1 MTSGQFAGWKI
12 VLNPFGNAAGGG
24 RFKIKN
30 ISQNT
35 SFYQSQLFKMDLA
48 FKF

>member
-1 MTSGQFAGWKI
+1 MENSAQ
-12 VLNPFGNAAGGG
+12 PFGNAAGGG

-35 SFYQSQLFKMDLA
+35 SFYQSQLFKMI
-48 FKF
+48 FIGPGV